1 MMTDTLYS
9 RRHLLRGLG
18 AIGGAAAA
26 APLLA
31 ACGSS
36 GGSAKVGKPGAAT
49 LNVWMVSEPSRTWIQ
64 DQMVSTFRQQN
75 PEIKLNIT
83 KTDFTT
89 YYQKLATSVAGGTT
103 PDVFMMSGAYF
114 YQAAHLGMLHQ
125 LDDLM
130 KADHISLSDYLAEPS
145 GEDVTFQGKTYG
157 IPGEI
162 DVIGLAY
169 NKDLFDA
176 AGTAY
181 PTADWT
187 WDDLLA
193 AAQKLTRTVNGKE
206 QYGFYS
212 WNSSQEMW
220 GELVLQNGGQF
231 LNDNLTEGA
240 LQSPEAIAG
249 IQFAVDLIHKH
260 KVSPSSQGVSSLPG
274 YLQSGGNPFLTGLI
288 GMKFQGNYELE
299 LLSQI
304 KTFHWDVVSMPKSVK
319 HTGLGWYQS
328 WVMSS
333 QTKHPAEAWQLLKFL
348 VTDGQTITAS
358 APGRGLTPAR
368 KSAAQSPDF
377 VRTAPPHITAWVDA
391 WQQHG
396 SFGFHPGWFQYQ
408 NAYSSALDKAFAGT
422 TSVKAAIDGATAQV
436 NSALKQYAWFSK
448 SLVSNG

>member
-1 MMTDTLYS
+1 
-9 RRHLLRGLG
+9 
-18 AIGGAAAA
+18 
-26 APLLA
+26 
-31 ACGSS
+31 
-36 GGSAKVGKPGAAT
+36 
-49 LNVWMVSEPSRTWIQ
+49 
-64 DQMVSTFRQQN
+64 
-75 PEIKLNIT
+75 
-83 KTDFTT
+83 
-89 YYQKLATSVAGGTT
+89 
-103 PDVFMMSGAYF
+103 
-114 YQAAHLGMLHQ
+114 
-125 LDDLM
+125 
-130 KADHISLSDYLAEPS
+130 
-145 GEDVTFQGKTYG
+145 
-157 IPGEI
+157 
-162 DVIGLAY
+162 
-169 NKDLFDA
+169 
-176 AGTAY
+176 
-181 PTADWT
+181 
-187 WDDLLA
+187 
-193 AAQKLTRTVNGKE
+193 VNGKE